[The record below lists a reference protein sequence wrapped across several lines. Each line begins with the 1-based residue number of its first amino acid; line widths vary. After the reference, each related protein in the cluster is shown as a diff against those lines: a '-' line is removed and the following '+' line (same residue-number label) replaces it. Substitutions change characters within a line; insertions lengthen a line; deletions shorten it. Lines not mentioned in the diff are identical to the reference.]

1 MTIGEHAEEF
11 AGKPVVDWKQDKPLA
26 DAGANVYRIAVE
38 YDAEETWTDL
48 LARFL
53 QDPAAADVT
62 GIVVGTWTGDDFS
75 EDSSR
80 VVEALVAAREKLPK
94 LTALFIGDITYEEC
108 EISWIHQSDV
118 SPLFGA
124 YPALEHFRV
133 RGGNGLTLGVICHD
147 RLKSLVVESGGLDA
161 SVVRDVLRSELPALE
176 HLELWLGTDNYGANT
191 TIADLEPLFAGELF
205 PSLRYLGLR
214 DSDLEN
220 EIAQAIAQLPLL
232 ERIRVLDLSLGV
244 LGDTGA
250 QALLDAPALAKL
262 EKLDIH
268 HHYCSQEMVTR
279 LEALPIAL
287 DASEAE
293 TPDEYDGEEQR
304 YVAVGE

>member
-1 MTIGEHAEEF
+1 
-11 AGKPVVDWKQDKPLA
+11 
-26 DAGANVYRIAVE
+26 
-38 YDAEETWTDL
+38 
-48 LARFL
+48 
-53 QDPAAADVT
+53 
-62 GIVVGTWTGDDFS
+62 
-75 EDSSR
+75 

-94 LTALFIGDITYEEC
+94 LTALFLGDITYEEC
-108 EISWIHQSDV
+108 EISWIQQSDV

-133 RGGNGLTLGVICHD
+133 RGGNGLALGAIRHD

-161 SVVRDVLRSELPALE
+161 GVVRDVLRSELPALE

-191 TIADLEPLFAGELF
+191 TIADLDPLFAGDLF
-205 PSLRYLGLR
+205 PTLRYLGLR

-220 EIAQAIAQLPLL
+220 EIAQAVAQSPLL

-250 QALLDAPALAKL
+250 QALLDAPAVAKL

-268 HHYCSQEMVTR
+268 HHYCSQEIVKR
-279 LEALPIAL
+279 LEALPIAV